1 CATMADRKICLPK
14 MLILTSLQF
23 FLELTRVHILDQIKR
38 TQAKFHLLMLPVN
51 VIMMMRLFIIIT
63 VLSIII
69 AMLSSTGGNGEK
81 RGGGKYREF
90 SQNSF
95 PAHKSFSLVSF
106 NGERIEPT
114 SAI

>member
-1 CATMADRKICLPK
+1 MADRKICFPK
-14 MLILTSLQF
+14 TLILTSLQF
-23 FLELTRVHILDQIKR
+23 FLESARIHILDQIKR
-38 TQAKFHLLMLPVN
+38 SQAKFHLLLLPVN
-51 VIMMMRLFIIIT
+51 VIMLMRLFIIIT

-81 RGGGKYREF
+81 GSGGKYREF

-95 PAHKSFSLVSF
+95 PAHKCFSLVSF
-106 NGERIEPT
+106 SGEHIEPT